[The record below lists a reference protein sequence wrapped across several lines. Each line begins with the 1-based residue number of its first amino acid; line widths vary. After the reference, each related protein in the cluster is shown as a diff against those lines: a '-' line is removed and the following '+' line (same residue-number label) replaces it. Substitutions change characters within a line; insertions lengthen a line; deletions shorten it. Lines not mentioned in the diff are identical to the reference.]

1 MLAGSYKEIL
11 FSGLKSLSKP
21 EKIEIISFLTEQ
33 LKENVLP
40 VFIFKNSSLSALET
54 IVKYLKQEHNL
65 SYAEISRLLNRSS
78 KTIWITYQRAKKK
91 MPKKLKGK
99 SDIFIPVGIFQNR
112 KFSVLENLV
121 SYLKQEQGISHKQ
134 IAKLINRN
142 YRTVLT
148 VYGRFRK
155 KTNKG

>member
-148 VYGRFRK
+148 VYRRFRK

>member
-1 MLAGSYKEIL
+1 MLNSSPYKEIL
-11 FSGLKSLSKP
+11 FSRLKSLSKP

-40 VFIFKNSSLSALET
+40 IFIFNSSLSALET
-54 IVKYLKQEHNL
+54 IVKYLKEEHNL
-65 SYAEISRLLNRSS
+65 SYVEISKLLNRSN

-91 MPKKLKGK
+91 MPKKFKGR
-99 SDIFIPVGIFQNR
+99 SDVFIPVEIFQNR

-121 SYLKQEQGISHKQ
+121 SYLKQEQGISYRE
-134 IAKLINRN
+134 IAKYINRN

-148 VYGRFRK
+148 VYRRFK
-155 KTNKG
+155 KKNE

>member
-1 MLAGSYKEIL
+1 MLSDSYKEIL
-11 FSGLKSLSKP
+11 FSRLTSLSKP
-21 EKIEIISFLTEQ
+21 EKLEVISFLTEQ

-40 VFIFKNSSLSALET
+40 IFIFNSSLSALET
-54 IVKYLKQEHNL
+54 IVKYLKEEHNL
-65 SYAEISRLLNRSS
+65 SYAEISRLLNRSN

-91 MPKKLKGK
+91 MPKEFKGR
-99 SDIFIPVGIFQNR
+99 SDVFIPVEIFQNR

-121 SYLKQEQGISHKQ
+121 SYLKQEQGISYKD

-148 VYGRFRK
+148 VHRRFK
-155 KTNKG
+155 KKNE

>member
-11 FSGLKSLSKP
+11 FSRLKSLSKP
-21 EKIEIISFLTEQ
+21 EKIEVISFLKEQ

-40 VFIFKNSSLSALET
+40 IFIFKNNSLSALEA
-54 IVKYLKQEHNL
+54 IVKYLKEEYNL

-78 KTIWITYQRAKKK
+78 KTIWITYQRTKKK
-91 MPKKLKGK
+91 MPKKFKGK
-99 SDIFIPVGIFQNR
+99 SDIVIPVEIFQNR
-112 KFSVLENLV
+112 KFSVLEILV
-121 SYLKQEQGISHKQ
+121 SYLKREQGISYKE

-148 VYGRFRK
+148 VYRRFK
-155 KTNKG
+155 KKNE

>member
-11 FSGLKSLSKP
+11 FSRLKSLSKP

-40 VFIFKNSSLSALET
+40 VFIFKNNSLSALET
-54 IVKYLKQEHNL
+54 IVKYLKEEHNL

-99 SDIFIPVGIFQNR
+99 SDNFIPARIFQNR

-121 SYLKQEQGISHKQ
+121 SYLKQEQGISYKE

-148 VYGRFRK
+148 VYRRFRK
-155 KTNKG
+155 KNE

>member
-1 MLAGSYKEIL
+1 MLNNTPYKEIL
-11 FSGLKSLSKP
+11 FSRLKSLSKP
-21 EKIEIISFLTEQ
+21 EKIEVVSFLTEQ

-40 VFIFKNSSLSALET
+40 VFIFKNNSLSALET
-54 IVKYLKQEHNL
+54 IVKYLKEEHNL

-99 SDIFIPVGIFQNR
+99 SDIFIPVEIFQNR

-121 SYLKQEQGISHKQ
+121 SYLKQEQSISYKE

-148 VYGRFRK
+148 VYRRFRK
-155 KTNKG
+155 KNE

>member
-11 FSGLKSLSKP
+11 FSRLKSLSKP

-40 VFIFKNSSLSALET
+40 VFIFKNNSLSALET
-54 IVKYLKQEHNL
+54 IVKYLKEEHNL

-99 SDIFIPVGIFQNR
+99 SDSFIPARIFQNR

-121 SYLKQEQGISHKQ
+121 SYLRQEQNISYRE

-148 VYGRFRK
+148 VYRRFRK
-155 KTNKG
+155 KNE

>member
-11 FSGLKSLSKP
+11 FSRLKSLSKP

-40 VFIFKNSSLSALET
+40 VFIFKNNSLSALET
-54 IVKYLKQEHNL
+54 IVKYLKEEHNL

-99 SDIFIPVGIFQNR
+99 SDNFIPARIFQNR

-121 SYLKQEQGISHKQ
+121 SYLRQEQNISYRE

-148 VYGRFRK
+148 VYRRFRK
-155 KTNKG
+155 KNE

>member
-78 KTIWITYQRAKKK
+78 KTIWITYQGAKKK
-91 MPKKLKGK
+91 MPKKLRGK
-99 SDIFIPVGIFQNR
+99 SDIFIPVEIFQNR

-148 VYGRFRK
+148 VYRRFRK

>member
-11 FSGLKSLSKP
+11 FSRLKSLPNS
-21 EKIEIISFLTEQ
+21 EKIGIISFLTKQ

-40 VFIFKNSSLSALET
+40 VFIFKNNSLSALET
-54 IVKYLKQEHNL
+54 IVKYLKEEHNF

-99 SDIFIPVGIFQNR
+99 SDIFIPVNIFQNR

-121 SYLKQEQGISHKQ
+121 SYLKQEQEIGYKE

-148 VYGRFRK
+148 VYRRFRK
-155 KTNKG
+155 KANKS

>member
-1 MLAGSYKEIL
+1 MLSDSYKEIL
-11 FSGLKSLSKP
+11 FSRLKSLSKP

-40 VFIFKNSSLSALET
+40 IFIFKNNSLSALET
-54 IVKYLKQEHNL
+54 IVKYLKEEHNL
-65 SYAEISRLLNRSS
+65 SYSEISRLLNRSS
-78 KTIWITYQRAKKK
+78 KTIWVTYQRSKKK

-99 SDIFIPVGIFQNR
+99 SDIFIPVEIFQNR
-112 KFSVLENLV
+112 KFSVLESLV
-121 SYLKQEQGISHKQ
+121 SYLKQEQGISYKE

-148 VYGRFRK
+148 VYRRFK
-155 KTNKG
+155 KKNE